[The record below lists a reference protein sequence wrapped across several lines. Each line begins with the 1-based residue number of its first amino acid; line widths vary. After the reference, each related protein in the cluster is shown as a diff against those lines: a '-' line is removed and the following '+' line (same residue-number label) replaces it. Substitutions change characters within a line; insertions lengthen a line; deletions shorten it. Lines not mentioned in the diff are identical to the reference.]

1 MIFESAPWKALLAR
15 DAELVGRWAVK
26 APTDRRTFLIERKL
40 FLSAYAI
47 RKLAEDHKLSTATLS
62 ASVAVRLARP
72 LKPGFSG
79 VLHWIDRYFDLAN
92 PVRHTLNWRR
102 VLNMMI
108 HSSTFAEAV
117 DDEGRVTGFLVTSDK
132 EVGRGLIQ
140 VELND
145 FLKLMRAVSDD
156 YPSVVRQTRDSKDE
170 RWITWAGHDPGPSA
184 PRKG

>member
-1 MIFESAPWKALLAR
+1 MIFESAPWKALLVR
-15 DAELVGRWAVK
+15 DADLVARWAVK
-26 APTDRRTFLIERKL
+26 APTDRRAFLIERKL
-40 FLSAYAI
+40 FMSAYAI

-62 ASVAVRLARP
+62 SNVAVRLARP

-79 VLHWIDRYFDLAN
+79 VLHSVGRYFDLDN
-92 PVRHTLNWRR
+92 PVCHTLNWRR

-117 DDEGRVTGFLVTSDK
+117 DDEERVTGFLVTSDN
-132 EVGRGLIQ
+132 EAGRGLIQ

-145 FLKLMRAVSDD
+145 FLKLMRAASDD

-170 RWITWAGHDPGPSA
+170 RWITWAGHDPDHA